1 MYTIATTFS
10 LVLVLASS
18 VTGKDVML
26 RGAKL
31 NDLEVSSSIVAV
43 AGWRHASRKDGDTA
57 SFAHSRL
64 FFLIAFG

>member
-43 AGWRHASRKDGDTA
+43 VGAMHQEKMVTLRHLPTHVCS
-57 SFAHSRL
+57 S
-64 FFLIAFG
+64 